1 MVHRQLYF
9 AVGLILFVQS
19 SVRAQN
25 FGKRINIRYSALEV
39 TSEESQDVEELIDQ
53 LVFADGKASNEPVL
67 GPGVKDKSLEYAQ
80 RFKKVQDAFDKLES
94 LKVKAF
100 PILVKALR

>member
-19 SVRAQN
+19 SVRAQISA
-25 FGKRINIRYSALEV
+25 KELNIRYSALEV

-67 GPGVKDKSLEYAQ
+67 GPV
-80 RFKKVQDAFDKLES
+80 
-94 LKVKAF
+94 
-100 PILVKALR
+100 